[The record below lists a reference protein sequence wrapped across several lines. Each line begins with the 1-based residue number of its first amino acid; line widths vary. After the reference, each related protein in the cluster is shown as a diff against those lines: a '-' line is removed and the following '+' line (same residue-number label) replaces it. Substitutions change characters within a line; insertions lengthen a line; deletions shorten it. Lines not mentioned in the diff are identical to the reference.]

1 MPALPAA
8 LLEKKAEEG
17 QQAVA
22 LGGELF
28 VPGLVGLRTLGLL
41 QQRGR
46 LWTSSLRIKYGLLG
60 TAPHAGCGR
69 GGEWPGLHRLLG
81 LWL

>member
-17 QQAVA
+17 QQVVA

-28 VPGLVGLRTLGLL
+28 VPGLVGLRTQGLL
-41 QQRGR
+41 QQRAR

-69 GGEWPGLHRLLG
+69 VSWGCGSEG
-81 LWL
+81 